1 MLVGGVFFWVKLQII
16 YGFLSLPYFF
26 FVFFVLFV
34 VNLIVDENMVSKITM
49 ADIDS
54 DRRGLYLG

>member
-1 MLVGGVFFWVKLQII
+1 
-16 YGFLSLPYFF
+16 
-26 FVFFVLFV
+26 V
-34 VNLIVDENMVSKITM
+34 VNLNADENMVSKITM

>member
-16 YGFLSLPYFF
+16 YGFLSPPYFF
-26 FVFFVLFV
+26 FVFFVFFV
-34 VNLIVDENMVSKITM
+34 VNLNADENMVSKITM